1 METAVTTRL
10 FLWALPAAA
19 LAHIFEEFVYPG
31 GFTAWYARYRP
42 ETALSFTRGF
52 AVGINITLVAGCAA
66 PLVSRPPQSVALWLT
81 LAALVA
87 GNALFHVRGVYELRS
102 YSPGVITSILF
113 YLPLAAAGYAHFLQS
128 GEASPGTALVA
139 LALGG
144 SYNFISAW
152 RHRWLARRRSGA

>member
-1 METAVTTRL
+1 MTTSM
-10 FLWALPAAA
+10 FFWALPAAA

-52 AVGINITLVAGCAA
+52 AIGINVALVAGCAA

-87 GNALFHVRGVYELRS
+87 GNALFHVRGVYVLRS
-102 YSPGVITSILF
+102 YSPGVITSVLL
-113 YLPLAAAGYAHFLQS
+113 YLPLAIAGYPHFLRS
-128 GEASPGTALVA
+128 AEASPGTALAA
-139 LALGG
+139 LVLGG

-152 RHRWLARRRSGA
+152 RHRLRARRRSSA